1 MTDVPPGAT
10 AAAPADEDW
19 QRLHPLSPLLRGG
32 VVLLA
37 VLGYAAS
44 RVVDRVLPA
53 ADGGPSGGA
62 PDEAAV
68 VLEHPLLALA
78 ALLLVIAGVATVGWV
93 SWRFSRFRVARGQ
106 LELRS
111 GVLYRQ
117 HRQVPLERV
126 QAVET
131 TRPLLARLLGLS
143 QVVVQSAGGAD
154 SHLTLAYL
162 GAGRAEEVRAH
173 LLDLAGRADERGPG
187 AGAGGGGAPATP
199 SDGAGPARV
208 AGRSRDEG
216 VPVLD
221 VPNGRLFV
229 ATLLHPATLVL
240 GLVVLGLLVAAAVTG
255 LGAGVL
261 AGAPALVPVVFGL
274 AVGRVK
280 ELLVHGN
287 FALSRTDTA
296 LRVRHGLTELRASSV
311 PLHRVQAV
319 EALQPLWW
327 RPFGWWRVRVNVAGV
342 RSDGSDGNDQTTL
355 LPVGT
360 LGDALRVLATL
371 GVRPDDPFVV
381 AALEGDGGEPGW
393 VGPPRAARV
402 LDPWSWRRSGYAV
415 SDTALHL
422 RSGRWSRSAVVVP
435 HARVQSLALEQG
447 PVQARLG
454 LATGRV
460 VSTPGPVSARAAHLR
475 TGDAEAFLALV
486 GARAREARRAV
497 PAAGPRP
504 GGSILP
510 PDPAETVARRGTPLV
525 D

>member
-1 MTDVPPGAT
+1 MTGAPPLAPPGAG
-10 AAAPADEDW
+10 AADEGW
-19 QRLHPLSPLLRGG
+19 QRLHPLTPLLRGG

-37 VLGYAAS
+37 VLGYGAS
-44 RVVDRVLPA
+44 RVVDGVLGALDPTA
-53 ADGGPSGGA
+53 GRAPGGGP
-62 PDEAAV
+62 DETTAL
-68 VLEHPLLALA
+68 LEHPLLALA
-78 ALLLVIAGVATVGWV
+78 AVVLVIAAVAGAGWV
-93 SWRFSRFRVARGQ
+93 SWRFSRFRVAHGQ
-106 LELRS
+106 VELRS

-131 TRPLLARLLGLS
+131 TRPLLARMLGLS

-154 SHLTLAYL
+154 SHLTLAFL
-162 GAGRAEEVRAH
+162 DAARAEEVRAH
-173 LLDLAGRADERGPG
+173 LLDLAGRADERPAAPVEGAAAGTGP
-187 AGAGGGGAPATP
+187 
-199 SDGAGPARV
+199 
-208 AGRSRDEG
+208 
-216 VPVLD
+216 VPVVD

-229 ATLLHPATLVL
+229 ATVLHPATLVL
-240 GLVVLGLLVAAAVTG
+240 GLIGLALLVGAGVFE
-255 LGAGVL
+255 LGAGML
-261 AGAPALVPVVFGL
+261 ASAPALVPVVFGL

-287 FALSRTDTA
+287 FSLSRTDTA

-342 RSDGSDGNDQTTL
+342 RSEGADGDEQTTL

-360 LGDALRVLATL
+360 LADALRVLATL
-371 GVRPDDPFVV
+371 GVRPDDPYVV
-381 AALEGDGGEPGW
+381 AALEGPGGEPGW

-402 LDPWSWRRSGYAV
+402 LDPWSWRRSGYAL

-435 HARVQSLALEQG
+435 HARVQSLALDQG
-447 PVQARLG
+447 PLQARLG

-460 VSTPGPVSARAAHLR
+460 VSTPGPVSPRAPHLR
-475 TGDAEAFLALV
+475 TEDAETFLALV

-497 PAAGPRP
+497 PATAPGPAG
-504 GGSILP
+504 GILSTGA
-510 PDPAETVARRGTPLV
+510 AEPVAHRGTPLV